1 MTIYIAADGNWGD
14 AYDMALIDDS
24 KWSDADYVL
33 IQEWNERTL
42 LAYAEAVSE
51 NPKTNPTPTE
61 WEKQQ

>member
-1 MTIYIAADGNWGD
+1 MTIYIAGDGNWGD

-24 KWSDADYVL
+24 KWSDADYAL
-33 IQEWNERTL
+33 METWNERTL
-42 LAYAEAVSE
+42 LAYAEAASE